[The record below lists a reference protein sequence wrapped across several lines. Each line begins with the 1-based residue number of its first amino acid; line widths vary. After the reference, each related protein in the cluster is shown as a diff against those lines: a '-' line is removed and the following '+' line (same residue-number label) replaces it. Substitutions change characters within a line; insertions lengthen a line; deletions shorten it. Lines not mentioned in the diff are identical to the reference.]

1 MTSLEQQLAL
11 SRDAGKYL
19 SVLMTMD
26 NKQDYDRIHRSHK
39 SSQTPCFITLQKYME
54 RSSKRALVYKALS
67 DSLLDVIVEHE
78 WTNLEQINAYLNKAY
93 FERVA
98 DDIGE
103 ILA

>member
-1 MTSLEQQLAL
+1 MEQVLVL
-11 SRDAGKYL
+11 CRDAGNYL

-26 NKQDYDRIHRSHK
+26 NKRDYDCIQRLHTSSHVLPGNTMK
-39 SSQTPCFITLQKYME
+39 EYVK
-54 RSSKRALVYKALS
+54 RASKRAAIYKDLR
-67 DSLLDVIVEHE
+67 DSLFALMLEHE
-78 WTNLEQINAYLNKAY
+78 WTNLKQIKEYLNNAY

>member
-11 SRDAGKYL
+11 CRDAGKYL

-26 NKQDYDRIHRSHK
+26 NKRDYDRIQRLLN
-39 SSQTPCFITLQKYME
+39 SSQTPCLITMQKYME
-54 RSSKRALVYKALS
+54 RASKRALVYKALC

-78 WTNLEQINAYLNKAY
+78 WTNLKQIKAYLNKAY

>member
-1 MTSLEQQLAL
+1 MEQVLVL
-11 SRDAGKYL
+11 CRDAGNYL

-26 NKQDYDRIHRSHK
+26 NKRDYDCIQRLQN
-39 SSQTPCFITLQKYME
+39 SSYVPPGSTMKEYME
-54 RSSKRALVYKALS
+54 RASKRAAIYKNLR
-67 DSLLDVIVEHE
+67 DSLLDRIIEHE
-78 WTNLEQINAYLNKAY
+78 WTNLKQIKAYLISVY